1 MPARRNIALLVGG
14 IGASLFGDGMFVVA
28 IGFAV
33 FAVGGGSGALGI
45 VLLAGVATIFAC
57 ILPAGVV
64 VDRLPRRHVLAACD
78 VVRCLLQLG
87 AAAIVA
93 WDGAHWWWLLPGSVL
108 FGAAT
113 ALHQPAAMSF
123 VADVAPHEELERI
136 NGSLQAIRGIGIVVG
151 GGLAGVVVAA
161 WGPVPV
167 MVIDAATFAL
177 CAACMVAIRLP
188 RDVERRAPA
197 RVTGG
202 PTGVDDLRAA
212 LVVVR
217 SHRWLVHGLL
227 LISGFVVVS
236 YAPIQVVGPEA
247 ASHAAR
253 AAGVSA
259 PVLWAW
265 MSAATAVGMIAGAVA
280 AMVRPVAETMRAL
293 RVLLVIG
300 GAGPIALAL
309 DVAPVATLPGFAAIG
324 AAMGLFSSGWESTKQ
339 SRIEP
344 RMLARV
350 ASLDMFA
357 QLIGMVAGVVVAAAF
372 ATFVGT
378 DAVLL
383 WIGGGCTL
391 LALVSASSPA
401 LAGVFRERAREVSAA
416 GGSAPPAAGVATG
429 AAHAPVPG

>member
-57 ILPAGVV
+57 VLPAGVV

-123 VADVAPHEELERI
+123 VADVVPRQELERI

-167 MVIDAATFAL
+167 MVIDAGTFAL
-177 CAACMVAIRLP
+177 CATCIVAIRLP
-188 RDVERRAPA
+188 GHVERRAPA
-197 RVTGG
+197 RVAGG

-212 LVVVR
+212 LAVVR

-227 LISGFVVVS
+227 LIAGFVVVS

-247 ASHAAR
+247 ARAA
-253 AAGVSA
+253 AGEAGVSA
-259 PVLWAW
+259 PLLWAW

-280 AMVRPVAETMRAL
+280 AMVRSVAETMRAL
-293 RVLLVIG
+293 RVLLVVG
-300 GAGPIALAL
+300 GAGPIALA
-309 DVAPVATLPGFAAIG
+309 VGVEPVATLPGFAAIG

-339 SRIEP
+339 SRVEP

-357 QLIGMVAGVVVAAAF
+357 QLLGMVAGVVLAAAL
-372 ATFVGT
+372 ATFMGT
-378 DAVLL
+378 DSVLL
-383 WIGGGCTL
+383 WIGGGCAL
-391 LALVSASSPA
+391 LALVSTASPS
-401 LAGVFRERAREVSAA
+401 LTGVFRERAHEVAA
-416 GGSAPPAAGVATG
+416 AAEPVATPADAAAGVA
-429 AAHAPVPG
+429 AAPAPG